1 MLNSNAHGPMTDEWL
16 KDAKIDNLIGLNM
29 AFSRK
34 VLEKVP
40 SFDPELG
47 PGQLGFA
54 DDSLFGMQ
62 IHAAGYR
69 LLAVPEAR
77 IEHHYDLS
85 RISREHLLKRA
96 RSAGRSNAY
105 VDYHWHHKTVARPG
119 YVLAK
124 LKVKLMLMRLGGR
137 GGVRMSEGLS
147 QWESD
152 VLQWKAYLEEMKVL
166 VKKPRNYEKHGLRKL
181 R

>member
-1 MLNSNAHGPMTDEWL
+1 
-16 KDAKIDNLIGLNM
+16 
-29 AFSRK
+29 
-34 VLEKVP
+34 
-40 SFDPELG
+40 
-47 PGQLGFA
+47 
-54 DDSLFGMQ
+54 
-62 IHAAGYR
+62 
-69 LLAVPEAR
+69 
-77 IEHHYDLS
+77 
-85 RISREHLLKRA
+85 
-96 RSAGRSNAY
+96 